1 MKRSGLRGVS
11 FNRKRCCGSD
21 KARHDRLLVRRLSGI
36 VKLRPSLA
44 AQADDAPTVDS
55 VYKRGQAEPKKAP
68 ATGPFFSLQSCA
80 C

>member
-36 VKLRPSLA
+36 VNPLSGRLDRTRPYERREKASENGLARTRAYETKRLPRNSSL
-44 AQADDAPTVDS
+44 
-55 VYKRGQAEPKKAP
+55 Y
-68 ATGPFFSLQSCA
+68 SL
-80 C
+80 